1 MNGKN
6 QRIQKSDII
15 VTFVDWNIYSM
26 FKADSASLVHN
37 MSSIFNPQKVDI

>member
-26 FKADSASLVHN
+26 FKADSASLVYD